1 MSKFKNLCEKYKIT
15 IESLELGLDVVV
27 RGINNLRNRDVIMA
41 IIDLLATGDIDRE
54 EGWQIGINF

>member
-54 EGWQIGINF
+54 EG